1 MVQGTKQSHYSVTP
15 ECPAVGRDP
24 AKGGD
29 FNRGSITLFQ
39 GILSPESLKKFK
51 IAKKDHAFVC
61 EGRPSLEAG
70 RKTSGILL
78 KSGITPTMISD
89 NMAGFLFF
97 KGLVKEVI
105 IACQYADNKGALCDM
120 GALILAVLAKKHKIP
135 VRILQAEIRHR
146 FIGDPQSILSF
157 EGQRTAPKNT
167 HGYVPLVE
175 WVPAKY
181 LK

>member
-1 MVQGTKQSHYSVTP
+1 MQDYKSKSV
-15 ECPAVGRDP
+15 
-24 AKGGD
+24 
-29 FNRGSITLFQ
+29 ILFH
-39 GILSPESLKKFK
+39 GVLSTESLSK
-51 IAKKDHAFVC
+51 IKLIKSEHAFVC

-70 RKTSGILL
+70 RKTSAVLL
-78 KSGITPTMISD
+78 KKGITPTVISD

-97 KGLVKEVI
+97 KGLVKKVV

-135 VRILQAEIRHR
+135 LQLLVADHR
-146 FIGDPQSILSF
+146 TRFLGDPQTILSF
-157 EGQRTAPKNT
+157 EGVRMAPKDT

-181 LK
+181 LKKQGAK

>member
-1 MVQGTKQSHYSVTP
+1 MQDYKSQSIY
-15 ECPAVGRDP
+15 
-24 AKGGD
+24 
-29 FNRGSITLFQ
+29 LFQ
-39 GILSPESLKKFK
+39 GLFSAESLKKVK
-51 IAKKDHAFVC
+51 LPKGGHVFVC

-70 RKTSGILL
+70 RKTLNFLSKKGMA
-78 KSGITPTMISD
+78 PTVISD

-97 KGLVKEVI
+97 KGLVKEVT
-105 IACQYADNKGALCDM
+105 IACQYADEKGVLCDM

-135 VRILQAEIRHR
+135 LKLLPAEHRHR
-146 FIGDPQSILSF
+146 FLGDPKSILSF
-157 EGQRTAPKNT
+157 EGKQVAPKGT

>member
-1 MVQGTKQSHYSVTP
+1 MREYK
-15 ECPAVGRDP
+15 
-24 AKGGD
+24 AK
-29 FNRGSITLFQ
+29 SIYLFQ
-39 GILSPESLKKFK
+39 GVLNAESLKKVK
-51 IAKKDHAFVC
+51 LSLHAHAFVC

-78 KSGITPTMISD
+78 KKGITPTVISD

-97 KGLVKEVI
+97 KGLVKQVF
-105 IACQYADNKGALCDM
+105 IACQYADKKGALCDM

-135 VRILQAEIRHR
+135 LKLLAADHR
-146 FIGDPQSILSF
+146 TRFLGDPKDILSF
-157 EGQRTAPKNT
+157 EGQRIASKDT

>member
-1 MVQGTKQSHYSVTP
+1 MQDYKP
-15 ECPAVGRDP
+15 
-24 AKGGD
+24 K
-29 FNRGSITLFQ
+29 SIYLFQ
-39 GILSPESLKKFK
+39 GVLSAASLTKLKLGS
-51 IAKKDHAFVC
+51 KDHAFIC
-61 EGRPSLEAG
+61 EGRPSLEAA
-70 RKTSGILL
+70 RSNSAILL
-78 KSGITPTMISD
+78 KKGITPTVISD

-105 IACQYADNKGALCDM
+105 IACQYADPKGALCDM

-135 VRILQAEIRHR
+135 LKLLVAEHR
-146 FIGDPQSILSF
+146 TRFLGDPKDILSF
-157 EGQRTAPKNT
+157 EGQRIAPKDT

>member
-1 MVQGTKQSHYSVTP
+1 MQDYKL
-15 ECPAVGRDP
+15 
-24 AKGGD
+24 K
-29 FNRGSITLFQ
+29 SISIFQ
-39 GILSPESLKKFK
+39 GVLSTASLNKFK
-51 IAKKDHAFVC
+51 IAKGGHAFVC

-70 RKTSGILL
+70 RKTSGVLL
-78 KSGITPTMISD
+78 KKGITPTVISD

-105 IACQYADNKGALCDM
+105 LACEYADKKGALCDM
-120 GALILAVLAKKHKIP
+120 GALILAVLASKHKIP
-135 VRILQAEIRHR
+135 VKLLAADHR
-146 FIGDPQSILSF
+146 TRFLGDPQAILSF
-157 EGQRTAPKNT
+157 EGQRIAPKGT